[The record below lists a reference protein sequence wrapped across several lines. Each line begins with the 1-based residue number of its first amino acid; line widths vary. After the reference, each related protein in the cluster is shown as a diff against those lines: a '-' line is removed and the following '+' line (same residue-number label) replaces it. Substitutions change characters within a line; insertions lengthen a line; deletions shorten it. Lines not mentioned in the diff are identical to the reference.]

1 MTVTVVIPVLVTLVA
16 FCWVRNNVRSHGM
29 GAMVEL
35 AICGGAA
42 VILSLGTWLI
52 WALVMWW
59 LS

>member
-1 MTVTVVIPVLVTLVA
+1 MTVTVVIPALVTLVA

-29 GAMVEL
+29 GALVEL
-35 AICGGAA
+35 VICGSAA
-42 VILSLGTWLI
+42 AIFSLAAWLI